1 MSVLGLDIGT
11 SATKG
16 ILLDDRGRVLAQA
29 RRGYRTRAPMAGRAE
44 LSAPRVWLAVR
55 DVLRALSAAGEQA
68 GSPVRAVCAGGSG
81 DEVVALDARGHPVA
95 PVIMAADDRSAAEGA
110 AIADVCGGADL
121 FLRTGLWDLAAT
133 PTVRWHWMGRHEPAQ
148 AARVERLLSWPEWV
162 MTRLGL
168 PPATDPTLAARTLAF
183 DVQTGAYASLGCPPI
198 ALPDGLLSPVVP
210 TGSDVGGIP
219 ARPARAA
226 GLRPGT
232 RYVVGGF
239 DQAMAT
245 LGAGAIEPGIAHDG
259 NGSWEAL
266 SLRVHRA
273 PIDPRL
279 RSGGWSVGPAASGP
293 SLEVMGSW
301 QGGLALGRPSA
312 RSSASLV
319 ALAERLAG
327 AVRELGALGLPVVR
341 IRATGGGAASERW
354 LQLKADAAGLP
365 VERTAVRQAGALA
378 AAMLAGGAMGVLP
391 PIEEAA
397 RTLVAIDL
405 RCEPRPGGSAAPE
418 GLSATP
424 EGVSTGRM
432 AARGG
437 RRPRARRC
445 R

>member
-16 ILLDDRGRVLAQA
+16 VLLDDRGRVLAQA

-55 DVLRALSAAGEQA
+55 DVLRTLAAEGERA

-110 AIADVCGGADL
+110 AIADVCGGTDL
-121 FLRTGLWDLAAT
+121 FVRTGLWDLAAT
-133 PTVRWHWMGRHEPAQ
+133 PAVRWHWMGRHEPMR
-148 AARVERLLSWPEWV
+148 AARVVRLLSWPEWV

-168 PPATDPTLAARTLAF
+168 PPVTDPTLAARTLAF
-183 DVQTGAYASLGCPPI
+183 DVQAGAYASLGCPPM

-219 ARPARAA
+219 AGSARGA

-266 SLRVHRA
+266 SLRVRRA
-273 PIDPRL
+273 TIDPRL
-279 RSGGWSVGPAASGP
+279 GSGGWSVGPAASGP

-301 QGGLALGRPSA
+301 RGGLALGRRSA
-312 RSSASLV
+312 RSSASLD
-319 ALAERLAG
+319 ALAERLAS
-327 AVRELGALGLPVVR
+327 ALRELLALGLPVTR

-354 LQLKADAAGLP
+354 LQLKADATGVP
-365 VERTAVRQAGALA
+365 VERTVVRQAGALA
-378 AAMLAGGAMGVLP
+378 AAMLAGGAIGALP
-391 PIEEAA
+391 SIDEAA
-397 RTLVAIDL
+397 RMLVAIDL
-405 RCEPRPGGSAAPE
+405 RCEPRPGRSGGP
-418 GLSATP
+418 GRVGTGP
-424 EGVSTGRM
+424 VSTGRT
-432 AARGG
+432 AAPGG
-437 RRPRARRC
+437 HRPRARRC